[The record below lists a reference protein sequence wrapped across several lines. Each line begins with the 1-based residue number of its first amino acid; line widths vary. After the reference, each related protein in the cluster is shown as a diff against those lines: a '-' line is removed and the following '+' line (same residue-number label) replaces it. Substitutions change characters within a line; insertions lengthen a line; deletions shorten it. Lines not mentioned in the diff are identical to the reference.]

1 LIVVTDGRADEQ
13 TQELILLFEF
23 QLHHAMGIADSG
35 RVVVAVALKAAHFPP
50 FNQMGSSSH
59 PVLAYAV
66 RYWLSGQGCGS
77 EL

>member
-23 QLHHAMGIADSG
+23 QLHHAMGIAGSG
-35 RVVVAVALKAAHFPP
+35 RVVVAVALKA
-50 FNQMGSSSH
+50 
-59 PVLAYAV
+59 
-66 RYWLSGQGCGS
+66 